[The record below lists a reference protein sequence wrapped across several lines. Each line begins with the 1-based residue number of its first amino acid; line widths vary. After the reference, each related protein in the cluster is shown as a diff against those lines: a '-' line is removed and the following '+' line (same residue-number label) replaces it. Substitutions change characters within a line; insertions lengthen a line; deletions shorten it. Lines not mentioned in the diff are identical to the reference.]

1 MSLENGIITI
11 SHVCLENRHICCLA
25 KALHF
30 FVATHSVATFL
41 KSLSQH
47 TLLKNRIWRNYCF
60 SIGVPTKQ
68 KATSHCGI
76 ITSRENVNQQMLEGE
91 AEPTSNPATGCQKCS
106 ISGQDPVP
114 SQNHVFELQIKKP
127 SGFCP
132 VRDLKKKK
140 ITLWDISGG
149 REKNKEDFWA
159 GKIACV
165 FQCIFGHFRTTSL
178 TSRRLEKIYF
188 LFRFKWI
195 PIIDPSL
202 GNLLRR
208 AAY

>member
-1 MSLENGIITI
+1 MNIICLDNNNYSTLSWRCLWAYEKKKETVVHSVSLENGIITI

-41 KSLSQH
+41 KRLSQH

-68 KATSHCGI
+68 KATSHCSI

-132 VRDLKKKK
+132 VRDLKKKNHFVRYK
-140 ITLWDISGG
+140 WGQ
-149 REKNKEDFWA
+149 RKE
-159 GKIACV
+159 
-165 FQCIFGHFRTTSL
+165 
-178 TSRRLEKIYF
+178 
-188 LFRFKWI
+188 
-195 PIIDPSL
+195 
-202 GNLLRR
+202 
-208 AAY
+208 